1 MYKGK
6 GEGIA
11 MGVRALRDSK
21 AASKVII
28 LLTDGEHN
36 SGSISPKEAVAMV
49 KKKNIR
55 LYTIGI
61 GPKGEFDNALLEQLA
76 RDGHGKFFAAT
87 NQKELQ
93 DVYDEIDTMERSR
106 IKSAHNVLEEHYFQ
120 WFLAP
125 ALFLLGWLIWRRRGV
140 L

>member
-1 MYKGK
+1 
-6 GEGIA
+6 
-11 MGVRALRDSK
+11 
-21 AASKVII
+21 
-28 LLTDGEHN
+28 
-36 SGSISPKEAVAMV
+36 MV
-49 KKKNIR
+49 KKERIR

-76 RDGHGKFFAAT
+76 RDGNGKFFAAT
-87 NQKELQ
+87 NAKELQ
-93 DVYDEIDTMERSR
+93 EVYDEIDQMERSR

-125 ALFLLGWLIWRRRGV
+125 ALFFLGWLMWRRRGV